1 MAIVRDF
8 RYFQFDQ
15 LRVDRCGKHIGR
27 HIYWKLYTI
36 ENLVRTIIHSVL
48 TAQINSKW
56 WDVAVDPK
64 IQKRAAGLRQQY
76 AERPGHTLPGNHD
89 IYYVFLSDLNKI
101 IGANSN
107 LFLPVLTDVDN
118 WIVKLEGVR
127 LPRNIVSHM
136 NFPNQPDRQK
146 IDKTYNDF
154 VSLLPRIEAAGVTL
168 LIP

>member
-1 MAIVRDF
+1 MPVVRDF
-8 RYFQFDQ
+8 RNFRFDRP
-15 LRVDRCGKHIGR
+15 RVDRCGKHIGR

-36 ENLVRTIIHSVL
+36 ENVVRVIIHSVL
-48 TAQINSKW
+48 TAQINSQW
-56 WDVAVDPK
+56 WNVAVDPK
-64 IQKRAAGLRQQY
+64 IQKRAESVRQQY
-76 AERPGHTLPGNHD
+76 AQRPGHTSPGNHD
-89 IYYVFLSDLNKI
+89 LYYVFLSDLNKI

-107 LFLPVLTDVDN
+107 LFLPVLTDVDK
-118 WIVKLEGVR
+118 WVVELEDVR

-136 NFPNQPDRQK
+136 HFPNQPDRQQ